1 MFACVQSGCS
11 VMQRPFAESYEAA
24 AASRRSCANLLCGCV
39 AVSRS
44 PQVCDYILKGGDREA
59 FLKHFSKA
67 VSAGFDPDKDLE
79 RVGLANQ
86 VCPRGGHGCGRGRR
100 SSDSWIAF

>member
-1 MFACVQSGCS
+1 MWLCVLSVSCS
-11 VMQRPFAESYEAA
+11 
-24 AASRRSCANLLCGCV
+24 
-39 AVSRS
+39 
-44 PQVCDYILKGGDREA
+44 QVVDYILKGGDREA

-86 VCPRGGHGCGRGRR
+86 V
-100 SSDSWIAF
+100 